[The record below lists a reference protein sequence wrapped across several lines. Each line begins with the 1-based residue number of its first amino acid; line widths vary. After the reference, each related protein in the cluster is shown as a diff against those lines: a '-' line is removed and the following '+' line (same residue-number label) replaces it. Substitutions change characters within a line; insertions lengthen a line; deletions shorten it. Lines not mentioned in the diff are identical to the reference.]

1 MNIHHLE
8 SFVRIIELKS
18 FTKAAEELGLTQ
30 PTVSKQIVDLEEFF
44 QVRLIDRT
52 KRSLALTRAGEIL
65 FKYAKDFISLKRDTV
80 DAMASFRG
88 LKSGS
93 LRLGAS
99 SIPGV
104 YILPPILK
112 AFKGRYSGVDLS
124 LVLSDSQDIAGRV
137 ENGDVDI
144 GFVGSREET
153 KRIAYKQFLE
163 DSIIFIAPLE
173 FPEAIDVRDIARY
186 PLLVREPG
194 SGTRKCFET
203 ALMKRHLKPGDLHV
217 VGELGDT
224 EAIKAAVREGMGISY
239 ISNRAVREELDRGL
253 LKVLSVKGFPGVKRS
268 FYIITKKGRSTSPQT
283 EALLKII
290 KEWRH
295 HEQE

>member
-1 MNIHHLE
+1 M
-8 SFVRIIELKS
+8 RS

-30 PTVSKQIVDLEEFF
+30 PTVSKQIVDLEQFF

-65 FKYAKDFISLKRDTV
+65 FKHAKDFLSLKRETIE
-80 DAMASFRG
+80 AMASFRG

-112 AFKGRYSGVDLS
+112 AFKGRFGGVDLT
-124 LVLSDSQDIAGRV
+124 LVLSDSQNITDRV

-163 DSIIFIAPLE
+163 DSIIFIAPLD
-173 FPEAIDVRDIARY
+173 FPELIDIHDIARY

-203 ALMKRHLKPGDLHV
+203 ALLKRHLKPEDLHV

-239 ISNRAVREELDRGL
+239 ISNRAVREELSRGL

-268 FYIITKKGRSTSPQT
+268 FYIITKKGKSTSPQT
-283 EALLKII
+283 EALLRII
-290 KEWRH
+290 NEWRH

>member
-1 MNIHHLE
+1 M
-8 SFVRIIELKS
+8 RIVELKS
-18 FTKAAEELGLTQ
+18 FTKAASELGLTQ
-30 PTVSKQIVDLEEFF
+30 PTVSKQIVDLEQFF

-112 AFKGRYSGVDLS
+112 AFKSRYGGVDLS

-153 KRIAYKQFLE
+153 KRIAHKPFLE
-163 DSIIFIAPLE
+163 DSIIFIAPLD
-173 FPEAIDVRDIARY
+173 FPHAIDVRDMAKY

-194 SGTRKCFET
+194 SGTRKCFEA
-203 ALMKRHLKPGDLHV
+203 ALLKRQLRPEDLRV

-253 LKVLSVKGFPGVKRS
+253 LRVLSVKGFPGVKRS
-268 FYIITKKGRSTSPQT
+268 FYVITKKGRSTSPQT
-283 EALLKII
+283 EALLRILN
-290 KEWRH
+290 EWRR
-295 HEQE
+295 HEQK